1 MTPEELE
8 LQYLRRILIGMVQY
22 TVDDLN
28 NEREFK
34 TRQNQNAQRH
44 NYESA
49 LTFIRSRAFDVVCDA
64 IDLPACRVRRRCL
77 A

>member
-1 MTPEELE
+1 MTADELE

-22 TVDDLN
+22 TVDDLTR
-28 NEREFK
+28 EREFK
-34 TRQNQNAQRH
+34 TRQNQNAHRN

-49 LTFIRSRAFDVVCDA
+49 LTFVRSQAFEVICDA

-77 A
+77 S

>member
-8 LQYLRRILIGMVQY
+8 LQY
-22 TVDDLN
+22 TVDDLTR
-28 NEREFK
+28 EREFK

-49 LTFIRSRAFDVVCDA
+49 RAFDVVCDA
-64 IDLPACRVRRRCL
+64 IDIPACRVRRKCL